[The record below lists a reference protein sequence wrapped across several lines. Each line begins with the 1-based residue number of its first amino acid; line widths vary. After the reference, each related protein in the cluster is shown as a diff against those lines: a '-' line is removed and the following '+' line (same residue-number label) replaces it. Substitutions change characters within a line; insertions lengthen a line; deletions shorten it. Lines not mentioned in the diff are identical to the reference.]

1 MTSFEKTV
9 KLACKPK
16 AAPPKSK
23 YLDPIIAATWSE
35 DGAVH
40 DVCKALAPRFRE
52 PNVIV
57 VFKALIVLH
66 TIIRNGAT
74 DNVLQYLSS
83 SDVLKLR
90 NVSSGSWEG
99 YNAPQ
104 NLQNYAKYLDT
115 RIRAY
120 RELKHD
126 AIRVQSETNRDMR
139 NSQAIDE
146 ELERSNKGSKRGK
159 NAPPASASNSSLQRS
174 KTLAGRKLRVMTV
187 EKGLLRETKI
197 VQKMVDAL
205 VECRFYLD
213 DLEDELNLTAL
224 KMLVKDLL
232 ILFQACNEG
241 VINVLEHY
249 FEMSHIDAE
258 EALAIY
264 KHFCKQTERVV
275 EYLGVAKKLQNL
287 LNVPIP
293 NLRHA
298 PVSLASSLEEYL
310 NDPNFEQNRIEYKTQ
325 KEAAERNARLGIK
338 PSPKPAGNSS
348 TPKPAEAS
356 SSQSQQSSSEAKTP
370 GQKAL
375 IDFFSAIEE
384 EQQTMF
390 NPQTNSPTSN
400 YFQQQ
405 AMHNPFQQQM
415 MTGAAFAGAQAFGQQ
430 PQLQA
435 QPTGYLFP
443 QQTAVPMGPTNP
455 FGMQQQQPQA
465 TGQPFQQFLAPQQT
479 GFLQPQMTGA
489 NPFRQSTLFPQTT
502 GMPSFGQQMGAAQS
516 TNPFPTQNQQP
527 QMQQQPQQ
535 QQQPLQNPMQNFNA
549 FQQQPTG
556 MGQQP
561 QGSQSTGLPSFPFS
575 NQFTGAPSGMPN
587 QQNGPTIA
595 QPFAQSAAAAASS
608 SGPAPPRSAT
618 APLTGPAPSASSS
631 SSGPPAAQPLKP
643 HQTGSRNPFGQ
654 PVEPAPPV
662 PKPPTLMELA
672 MGFGNQNNAQGQQPQ
687 QQQPMQTGAFSSPFG
702 NFGSSSGPG
711 SQPNANANTNGSAA
725 NGSIMASVAS
735 SFSFSDKSKSPTSS
749 SSQPGSSFASP
760 LNPQPTSSTTSG
772 STFSDTLFSSLSSQ
786 PTGATSLTST
796 STGAPSISVSSAG
809 GTNPLR
815 PQTTGFSALK
825 PFKPSSSFGAALLES
840 LPPIPSA
847 PSTPGTSSPS
857 SNAGPGTTSPLG
869 SQPTGFQGLSSQQ
882 TGFPGLSS
890 QPTGFGA
897 SSSSLGV
904 GLRPQATGAAGAA
917 NPFRATMFSVTGN
930 PASAFGGSGPGSVG
944 SGSLLGSTSTN
955 SSLGTNGSAFGASS
969 PFSLGNNP
977 TGAPSAFGTGSL
989 GLGGAFG
996 QNQGQQQQGQ
1006 QQQGGTAS
1014 LI

>member
-40 DVCKALAPRFRE
+40 DVCKALSPRFRE

-66 TIIRNGAT
+66 TIIRNGST

-90 NVSSGSWEG
+90 NVSSGNWEG
-99 YNAPQ
+99 YQAPQ

-146 ELERSNKGSKRGK
+146 EMDQSTRKRGK
-159 NAPPASASNSSLQRS
+159 NAPPPPSSSSLSRS
-174 KTLAGRKLRVMTV
+174 KTMAGRKLRVMTV

-197 VQKMVDAL
+197 VQRMVDSL
-205 VECRFYLD
+205 VDCRFYLD
-213 DLEDELNLTAL
+213 DLEDELNITAL
-224 KMLVKDLL
+224 RMLVKDLL

-249 FEMSHIDAE
+249 FEMSKIDAQD
-258 EALAIY
+258 ALAIY
-264 KHFCKQTERVV
+264 KHFCKQTEQVV
-275 EYLGVAKKLQNL
+275 EYLGVARKLQNL

-325 KEAAERNARLGIK
+325 KEAAERNAKLGIK
-338 PSPKPAGNSS
+338 ASPKPVEKPPS
-348 TPKPAEAS
+348 PKPAEAS
-356 SSQSQQSSSEAKTP
+356 SSQAADSSAQKTP
-370 GQKAL
+370 GQKAMV
-375 IDFFSAIEE
+375 DFFTAIEE

-390 NPQTNSPTSN
+390 NPQTNSPTMA

-405 AMHNPFQQQM
+405 AMQNPFQQQM
-415 MTGAAFAGAQAFGQQ
+415 MTGAILGAQAFGQQ

-435 QPTGYLFP
+435 QPTGFILP
-443 QQTAVPMGPTNP
+443 QQTAMPMGTNP
-455 FGMQQQQPQA
+455 FGLQASQQQQQLQ
-465 TGQPFQQFLAPQQT
+465 QPTFQSFLAPQQT

-502 GMPSFGQQMGAAQS
+502 GMPFGGQNMMGASSS
-516 TNPFPTQNQQP
+516 TNPFP
-527 QMQQQPQQ
+527 MQSAVPQQ
-535 QQQPLQNPMQNFNA
+535 SPPQNASASPFQPSQF
-549 FQQQPTG
+549 
-556 MGQQP
+556 GQQSASP
-561 QGSQSTGLPSFPFS
+561 LPGGGGQPSFPFS
-575 NQFTGAPSGMPN
+575 TTMTAAPSAPAPSGPS
-587 QQNGPTIA
+587 IA
-595 QPFAQSAAAAASS
+595 QPFAQPFSQQASTS
-608 SGPAPPRSAT
+608 APPRSAT
-618 APLTGPAPSASSS
+618 APLTGPGTSSS
-631 SSGPPAAQPLKP
+631 PPPAQPVKT

-654 PVEPAPPV
+654 VVTPPPPV

-672 MGFGNQNNAQGQQPQ
+672 MGIGSQNNPGGAGSPGQQSSQQPQ
-687 QQQPMQTGAFSSPFG
+687 QQQPMQTGAFPSFG
-702 NFGSSSGPG
+702 NFGSSFPAQNNGASSAGTP
-711 SQPNANANTNGSAA
+711 SSNTNTSTNGSLMA
-725 NGSIMASVAS
+725 NIAS
-735 SFSFSDKSKSPTSS
+735 SFALGGTDSSK
-749 SSQPGSSFASP
+749 PGSAPNSAFTSP
-760 LNPQPTSSTTSG
+760 LVSQPTSSTTTG
-772 STFSDTLFSSLSSQ
+772 STFSDTLFSSVSSQ
-786 PTGATSLTST
+786 PTGATSISG
-796 STGAPSISVSSAG
+796 GAPSISISSAG
-809 GTNPLR
+809 GAAPLQR
-815 PQTTGFSALK
+815 QTTGFSGLK
-825 PFKPSSSFGAALLES
+825 AFKPSSSFGAALLES

-847 PSTPGTSSPS
+847 PSTPAGSPPS
-857 SNAGPGTTSPLG
+857 STPGSTI
-869 SQPTGFQGLSSQQ
+869 SSQT

-890 QPTGFGA
+890 QPTGLG
-897 SSSSLGV
+897 SSLGV
-904 GLRPQATGAAGAA
+904 GLRPQATGTLGGA
-917 NPFRATMFSVTGN
+917 NPFRASMFALSSSPS
-930 PASAFGGSGPGSVG
+930 PAGGLGAGPTPSFLNSTSSPSSGGPGAFGSSA
-944 SGSLLGSTSTN
+944 SSTSPFGLGG
-955 SSLGTNGSAFGASS
+955 LGT
-969 PFSLGNNP
+969 NP
-977 TGAPSAFGTGSL
+977 TGAPSPFGASAFGL
-989 GLGGAFG
+989 GAGMNGMNG
-996 QNQGQQQQGQ
+996 MNDPSKQQQQQPQ
-1006 QQQGGTAS
+1006 QQQS

>member
-16 AAPPKSK
+16 AAPPKAK

-40 DVCKALAPRFRE
+40 DVCKALSPRFRE

-90 NVSSGSWEG
+90 NVSSGNWEG

-104 NLQNYAKYLDT
+104 NLQNYSKYLDT

-126 AIRVQSETNRDMR
+126 AIRVQSETNRDLR
-139 NSQAIDE
+139 NSQAIED
-146 ELERSNKGSKRGK
+146 ELEHPPRKRGK
-159 NAPPASASNSSLQRS
+159 NVPAPSPSPSSTLQRS
-174 KTLAGRKLRVMTV
+174 KTMAGRKLRVMTV

-205 VECRFYLD
+205 VETRFYLD
-213 DLEDELNLTAL
+213 NLEDELNITAL
-224 KMLVKDLL
+224 QMLVKDLL

-249 FEMSHIDAE
+249 FEMSQIDAK

-310 NDPNFEQNRIEYKTQ
+310 SDPNFEQNRIEYKTQ
-325 KEAAERNARLGIK
+325 KEAAERNAKLGIK
-338 PSPKPAGNSS
+338 SSPKPAGSAPAA
-348 TPKPAEAS
+348 TAEAS
-356 SSQSQQSSSEAKTP
+356 SSSQPDSGSKTP
-370 GQKAL
+370 GQNAL

-384 EQQTMF
+384 EQQSMF
-390 NPQTNSPTSN
+390 NPQTHSPTNN

-415 MTGAAFAGAQAFGQQ
+415 VTGAAFAGAQAFGQP

-435 QPTGYLFP
+435 QPTGFLYA
-443 QQTAVPMGPTNP
+443 QNTAVPMMGVTNP
-455 FGMQQQQPQA
+455 FGMQTMQQA
-465 TGQPFQQFLAPQQT
+465 GQQSLLAPQQT

-489 NPFRQSTLFPQTT
+489 NPFRQSTVFPQST
-502 GMPSFGQQMGAAQS
+502 GMPLGQAPGAPQS
-516 TNPFPTQNQQP
+516 TNPFPVQNQQP
-527 QMQQQPQQ
+527 PQQPPPQSPMPNFSQFQASSMGQQ
-535 QQQPLQNPMQNFNA
+535 SLA
-549 FQQQPTG
+549 AQPTG
-556 MGQQP
+556 M
-561 QGSQSTGLPSFPFS
+561 PSFPFS
-575 NQFTGAPSGMPN
+575 NQFTGAPNALQS

-595 QPFAQSAAAAASS
+595 QPFAQSPSASASS
-608 SGPAPPRSAT
+608 LGPVPQRPAT
-618 APLTGPAPSASSS
+618 APLTAPAPSSSAF
-631 SSGPPAAQPLKP
+631 SSGPPPAQSVKT

-662 PKPPTLMELA
+662 PKMPTLQDLA
-672 MGFGNQNNAQGQQPQ
+672 RGYGSQNNASQGQL
-687 QQQPMQTGAFSSPFG
+687 QPMQTGAFSSSFG
-702 NFGSSSGPG
+702 SFGSSSPG
-711 SQPNANANTNGSAA
+711 SQPNANGTNGSV
-725 NGSIMASVAS
+725 MASVAS
-735 SFSFSDKSKSPTSS
+735 SFSFSSNDSKSG
-749 SSQPGSSFASP
+749 SSQPGSAFTLP
-760 LNPQPTSSTTSG
+760 LTSQPTSSTTSG
-772 STFSDTLFSSLSSQ
+772 SAFSDSIFSSLSSQ
-786 PTGATSLTST
+786 ATGATSSA
-796 STGAPSISVSSAG
+796 GAPSISISSAAG
-809 GTNPLR
+809 SPPIR
-815 PQTTGFSALK
+815 AQTTGFSGLK
-825 PFKPSSSFGAALLES
+825 AFKPSSSFGAALLES

-847 PSTPGTSSPS
+847 PSTP
-857 SNAGPGTTSPLG
+857 ATSPPASNPGSTLG
-869 SQPTGFQGLSSQQ
+869 SQPTGFPGFSAQPSSSGMG
-882 TGFPGLSS
+882 T
-890 QPTGFGA
+890 
-897 SSSSLGV
+897 SSLGA
-904 GLRPQATGAAGAA
+904 GLRPQATGLAPQA
-917 NPFRATMFSVTGN
+917 NPFRASMFSTTGN
-930 PASAFGGSGPGSVG
+930 PTGGAFGGAT
-944 SGSLLGSTSTN
+944 SGSFMGSS
-955 SSLGTNGSAFGASS
+955 SSPSLGTAGGSS
-969 PFSLGNNP
+969 PSPSPFGLSANP
-977 TGAPSAFGTGSL
+977 TGAPSFGGGSF
-989 GLGGAFG
+989 GFGGGFG
-996 QNQGQQQQGQ
+996 QGQGQQQPQ
-1006 QQQGGTAS
+1006 QQQGS

>member
-40 DVCKALAPRFRE
+40 DVCRALAPRFRE
-52 PNVIV
+52 PNAVV

-66 TIIRNGAT
+66 TMIRNGAT

-90 NVSSGSWEG
+90 NVSTGNWEG
-99 YNAPQ
+99 YHAPQ
-104 NLQNYAKYLDT
+104 NLQNYSKYLDT

-139 NSQAIDE
+139 NSQAIEE
-146 ELERSNKGSKRGK
+146 ELDHAPRKRGK
-159 NAPPASASNSSLQRS
+159 KEPTPSSSLQRS
-174 KTLAGRKLRVMTV
+174 KTMAGRKLRVMTV

-213 DLEDELNLTAL
+213 DLEDELNVTAL
-224 KMLVKDLL
+224 RMLVKDLL

-338 PSPKPAGNSS
+338 PSPKPTESA
-348 TPKPAEAS
+348 AEEGS
-356 SSQSQQSSSEAKTP
+356 SSQSDAAKTP

-390 NPQTNSPTSN
+390 NPQTNSPTAA

-415 MTGAAFAGAQAFGQQ
+415 MTGAMFAGAQAFGQQ

-443 QQTAVPMGPTNP
+443 QNTAVPMGSTNP
-455 FGMQQQQPQA
+455 FGMQATQQPQQHQQF
-465 TGQPFQQFLAPQQT
+465 QPFLMPQQT
-479 GFLQPQMTGA
+479 GFLQPQTTGS

-502 GMPSFGQQMGAAQS
+502 GMPSFGQNMGAPQN
-516 TNPFPTQNQQP
+516 TNPFPVQNQQQP
-527 QMQQQPQQ
+527 QQQPQQ
-535 QQQPLQNPMQNFNA
+535 QQQPNPMQGFSQ
-549 FQQQPTG
+549 FQPTG
-556 MGQQP
+556 TSQQP
-561 QGSQSTGLPSFPFS
+561 QPTGQPSFPFS
-575 NQFTGAPSGMPN
+575 NQFSGMPN

-595 QPFAQSAAAAASS
+595 QPFAQSPASSS
-608 SGPAPPRSAT
+608 SGPAPPRPAT
-618 APLTGPAPSASSS
+618 APLSGPGGSS
-631 SSGPPAAQPLKP
+631 SSGPPPAQPVKS

-662 PKPPTLMELA
+662 PKLPTLMDLA

-687 QQQPMQTGAFSSPFG
+687 QQQQQPQATGAFSLSSFG
-702 NFGSSSGPG
+702 NLESSNPG
-711 SQPNANANTNGSAA
+711 QRQNANGSAT

-735 SFSFSDKSKSPTSS
+735 SFSFSDSKSNQT
-749 SSQPGSSFASP
+749 QQGSSLSAP
-760 LNPQPTSSTTSG
+760 LNAQPTSSTTSG
-772 STFSDTLFSSLSSQ
+772 STFSDSLFSSLSSQ
-786 PTGATSLTST
+786 PTGATSAS
-796 STGAPSISVSSAG
+796 GAPSISISSPG
-809 GTNPLR
+809 SGPLR
-815 PQTTGFSALK
+815 PQTTGFSGLK
-825 PFKPSSSFGAALLES
+825 AFKPSSSFGAALLES

-847 PSTPGTSSPS
+847 PSTP
-857 SNAGPGTTSPLG
+857 ATSPPASNSSSAIG
-869 SQPTGFQGLSSQQ
+869 SQP

-890 QPTGFGA
+890 QPTGLPQ
-897 SSSSLGV
+897 SSVGI
-904 GLRPQATGAAGAA
+904 GLRPQMTGGVA
-917 NPFRATMFSVTGN
+917 NPFRASMFSTTGN
-930 PASAFGGSGPGSVG
+930 PTGGAFGGAGP
-944 SGSLLGSTSTN
+944 SGSLLGSTST
-955 SSLGTNGSAFGASS
+955 SSLGTTGSGLGAGSAS
-969 PFSLGNNP
+969 PFGLNSNT
-977 TGAPSAFGTGSL
+977 TGAPSFGLNSNPTSASSFGSF
-989 GLGGAFG
+989 GFSGGFG
-996 QNQGQQQQGQ
+996 QNQGQQTQQQQPQ

>member
-16 AAPPKSK
+16 AAPPKAK

-57 VFKALIVLH
+57 VFKALLVLH
-66 TIIRNGAT
+66 TMIRNGAT

-90 NVSSGSWEG
+90 NVSSGNWEG
-99 YNAPQ
+99 YAAPE

-126 AIRVQSETNRDMR
+126 AIRVQSESNRDMR
-139 NSQAIDE
+139 NSQAIEE
-146 ELERSNKGSKRGK
+146 ELDRGSRKRGK
-159 NAPPASASNSSLQRS
+159 STPVPSSSLQRS
-174 KTLAGRKLRVMTV
+174 KTMAGRKLRVMTV

-197 VQKMVDAL
+197 VQKMVDSL
-205 VECRFYLD
+205 VECKFYMD
-213 DLEDELNLTAL
+213 NLEDELNITAL
-224 KMLVKDLL
+224 QMLVKDLL

-264 KHFCKQTERVV
+264 KHFCKQTEGVV
-275 EYLGVAKKLQNL
+275 EYLSVARKLQNL
-287 LNVPIP
+287 LNVAIP
-293 NLRHA
+293 NLRHHQA

-325 KEAAERNARLGIK
+325 KEAAERNAKLGIK
-338 PSPKPAGNSS
+338 PNPRSS
-348 TPKPAEAS
+348 EPTPTPKPAEAS
-356 SSQSQQSSSEAKTP
+356 SSSQSDSSNKTP

-435 QPTGYLFP
+435 QPTGYVFA
-443 QQTAVPMGPTNP
+443 QHTAVPMMSAHNP
-455 FGMQQQQPQA
+455 FGMQASQQPAPQFQA
-465 TGQPFQQFLAPQQT
+465 FLAPQQT
-479 GFLQPQMTGA
+479 GFLQPQTTGS
-489 NPFRQSTLFPQTT
+489 NPFRQSTLFPQAT
-502 GMPSFGQQMGAAQS
+502 GMPSFGQNMSAPQS
-516 TNPFPTQNQQP
+516 TNPFPMQNQSP
-527 QMQQQPQQ
+527 PPQQ
-535 QQQPLQNPMQNFNA
+535 QQQNPMQSFSQ
-549 FQQQPTG
+549 FQQSS

-561 QGSQSTGLPSFPFS
+561 QPGQPNGQPSFPFS
-575 NQFTGAPSGMPN
+575 NQFTGAPNAQAN
-587 QQNGPTIA
+587 QQGAIA
-595 QPFAQSAAAAASS
+595 QPFAQSPSASGSS
-608 SGPAPPRSAT
+608 SSIPQRPAT
-618 APLTGPAPSASSS
+618 APLGGGAPSSSS
-631 SSGPPAAQPLKP
+631 SSGPPPAQPVKT

-654 PVEPAPPV
+654 PVEPAPPM
-662 PKPPTLMELA
+662 PKPPTLLDLA
-672 MGFGNQNNAQGQQPQ
+672 MGYGNQNNAQGQQQQQQQ
-687 QQQPMQTGAFSSPFG
+687 QQQPMQTGAFSSSAFG
-702 NFGSSSGPG
+702 NFGSNNQGAQRNASSSG
-711 SQPNANANTNGSAA
+711 T

-735 SFSFSDKSKSPTSS
+735 SFSFSNNDSKSG
-749 SSQPGSSFASP
+749 SSQPGSSFAPSP
-760 LNPQPTSSTTSG
+760 LTSQPTSSTTSG
-772 STFSDTLFSSLSSQ
+772 STFSDSLFSSLSSQ
-786 PTGATSLTST
+786 PTGATSSAG
-796 STGAPSISVSSAG
+796 GAPSISISSAG
-809 GTNPLR
+809 SAPLR

-847 PSTPGTSSPS
+847 PSTPATSSPS
-857 SNAGPGTTSPLG
+857 SNPGSALG
-869 SQPTGFQGLSSQQ
+869 SQPTGFS
-882 TGFPGLSS
+882 GLSS
-890 QPTGFGA
+890 QPTGLGG
-897 SSSSLGV
+897 STLGV
-904 GLRPQATGAAGAA
+904 GLRPQATGAAPQA
-917 NPFRATMFSVTGN
+917 NPFRASMFSTTGN
-930 PASAFGGSGPGSVG
+930 PTGGAFGGA
-944 SGSLLGSTSTN
+944 GSLLGSSSTP
-955 SSLGTNGSAFGASS
+955 SFGATGSGAGAGSS
-969 PFSLGNNP
+969 PSPFGLNSNP
-977 TGAPSAFGTGSL
+977 TGAPSFGNFGSGSF
-989 GLGGAFG
+989 GLGGGFG
-996 QNQGQQQQGQ
+996 QNQQQNQQQQ

>member
-16 AAPPKSK
+16 AAPPKAK

-40 DVCKALAPRFRE
+40 DVCKALSPRFRE
-52 PNVIV
+52 PNAIV

-66 TIIRNGAT
+66 TMIRNGAT

-90 NVSSGSWEG
+90 NVSSGTWEG

-146 ELERSNKGSKRGK
+146 ELERNGKGKRGK
-159 NAPPASASNSSLQRS
+159 NAPPSSSGNSNLQRS
-174 KTLAGRKLRVMTV
+174 ATLAGRKLRVMTV
-187 EKGLLRETKI
+187 EKGLLRETKV

-205 VECRFYLD
+205 IECRFYLD

-338 PSPKPAGNSS
+338 PAPKPAEPESA
-348 TPKPAEAS
+348 PKAAEAS
-356 SSQSQQSSSEAKTP
+356 SSSQSGGDSKSA

-435 QPTGYLFP
+435 QPTGFLFP
-443 QQTAVPMGPTNP
+443 QQTAVAMGTTNP
-455 FGMQQQQPQA
+455 FGLQAQQIPPPPQQQQQPA
-465 TGQPFQQFLAPQQT
+465 AQPFQSFLAPQQT

-489 NPFRQSTLFPQTT
+489 NPFRQSMLFPQTT

-516 TNPFPTQNQQP
+516 SNPFPVTQNQ
-527 QMQQQPQQ
+527 QQQPQQ
-535 QQQPLQNPMQNFNA
+535 PQQQNIMQGLSP
-549 FQQQPTG
+549 FQSSA

-561 QGSQSTGLPSFPFS
+561 QASQPTGLPSIPFS
-575 NQFTGAPSGMPN
+575 SQFTGAPGGLSN
-587 QQNGPTIA
+587 QPNGPSIA
-595 QPFAQSAAAAASS
+595 QPFAQPASAASS
-608 SGPAPPRSAT
+608 SSANVPPRSAT
-618 APLTGPAPSASSS
+618 APLTGPAPSSSS
-631 SSGPPAAQPLKP
+631 SASGPPPAQPLKS
-643 HQTGSRNPFGQ
+643 HQTGSRNPFGA

-662 PKPPTLMELA
+662 PKPPTLFELA
-672 MGFGNQNNAQGQQPQ
+672 MGVGNRDGTQGQQQQQQQPQ
-687 QQQPMQTGAFSSPFG
+687 QQTQQQQSMQTGAFSSSPFG
-702 NFGSSSGPG
+702 SFGSSGSGA
-711 SQPNANANTNGSAA
+711 QPNTNGSAA

-735 SFSFSDKSKSPTSS
+735 SFSFSDSKPTSTPTA
-749 SSQPGSSFASP
+749 SQQGSSFTSP
-760 LNPQPTSSTTSG
+760 LAAQPTSSTTSG

-786 PTGATSLTST
+786 PTGATSA
-796 STGAPSISVSSAG
+796 STGTPSISISSAAG
-809 GTNPLR
+809 KTPLR
-815 PQTTGFSALK
+815 SQTTGFSGLK

-847 PSTPGTSSPS
+847 PSTPAASTPS
-857 SNAGPGTTSPLG
+857 SNLG
-869 SQPTGFQGLSSQQ
+869 STSTISSQP

-890 QPTGFGA
+890 QPTGLGT
-897 SSSSLGV
+897 SSLGV
-904 GLRPQATGAAGAA
+904 GLRPQATGAAGVA
-917 NPFRATMFSVTGN
+917 NPFRASMFPISGN
-930 PASAFGGSGPGSVG
+930 PTGTFGGSGAT
-944 SGSLLGSTSTN
+944 GSLLGSTGTTSSVGTGGSVLGGAG
-955 SSLGTNGSAFGASS
+955 SSLST
-969 PFSLGNNP
+969 PFSLGTNP
-977 TGAPSAFGTGSL
+977 TGAPSAFAGSSF
-989 GLGGAFG
+989 GFGGGFG
-996 QNQGQQQQGQ
+996 QTQGQTQQQQPQ

>member
-16 AAPPKSK
+16 AAPPKAK

-40 DVCKALAPRFRE
+40 DVCKALSPRFRE

-66 TIIRNGAT
+66 TMIRNGAT

-146 ELERSNKGSKRGK
+146 EMERNTSSSTRKRGK
-159 NAPPASASNSSLQRS
+159 SAPPPANNNSNLQRS

-213 DLEDELNLTAL
+213 DLEDELNITAL
-224 KMLVKDLL
+224 RMLVKDLL

-258 EALAIY
+258 EALGIY
-264 KHFCKQTERVV
+264 KNFCKQTERVV

-287 LNVPIP
+287 LNVSIP

-325 KEAAERNARLGIK
+325 KEAAERNAKLGIK
-338 PSPKPAGNSS
+338 PAPKAAESS
-348 TPKPAEAS
+348 SAPKPAEAS
-356 SSQSQQSSSEAKTP
+356 SSSSQSGTEAKTP

-435 QPTGYLFP
+435 QPTGFLMP
-443 QQTAVPMGPTNP
+443 QHTAMPMGAHNP
-455 FGMQQQQPQA
+455 FGAMQAQQQQPQSF
-465 TGQPFQQFLAPQQT
+465 QPFLAPQQT

-489 NPFRQSTLFPQTT
+489 NPFRQSALFPQTT
-502 GMPSFGQQMGAAQS
+502 GMPSFGQQMGASPS
-516 TNPFPTQNQQP
+516 TNPFPTQSQQP
-527 QMQQQPQQ
+527 QPQQASQPQAQQQQPQQ
-535 QQQPLQNPMQNFNA
+535 NMFGQFQQPATGPGQSQIG
-549 FQQQPTG
+549 QQPTG
-556 MGQQP
+556 M
-561 QGSQSTGLPSFPFS
+561 PSFPFGS
-575 NQFTGAPSGMPN
+575 QFTGAPNALSSG
-587 QQNGPTIA
+587 QQQSGPTIA
-595 QPFAQSAAAAASS
+595 QPFAQSAASAASS
-608 SGPAPPRSAT
+608 SSGPVPQRSAT
-618 APLTGPAPSASSS
+618 APLTGPAPSTSTP

-643 HQTGSRNPFGQ
+643 HQTGSRNPFGA

-662 PKPPTLMELA
+662 PKPPTLLELA
-672 MGFGNQNNAQGQQPQ
+672 MGYGNQNNAQGQQSQQQ
-687 QQQPMQTGAFSSPFG
+687 QQQPMQTGAFSSSPFG
-702 NFGSSSGPG
+702 SFGSSSTSG
-711 SQPNANANTNGSAA
+711 SQPNLNANGSAS
-725 NGSIMASVAS
+725 NGSIMANVAS
-735 SFSFSDKSKSPTSS
+735 SFTFSDSKPTAS
-749 SSQPGSSFASP
+749 SSQPGSSSFTSP
-760 LNPQPTSSTTSG
+760 LTAQPTSSTTSG

-786 PTGATSLTST
+786 PTGATTATTMS
-796 STGAPSISVSSAG
+796 STGAPSISISSPAG
-809 GTNPLR
+809 PSPLR
-815 PQTTGFSALK
+815 PQTTGFSGLK

-847 PSTPGTSSPS
+847 PSTP
-857 SNAGPGTTSPLG
+857 ATSPPASNSGSTLG
-869 SQPTGFQGLSSQQ
+869 SQP

-890 QPTGFGA
+890 QPTGLGT
-897 SSSSLGV
+897 SSLGV
-904 GLRPQATGAAGAA
+904 GLRPQATGAAGVA
-917 NPFRATMFSVTGN
+917 NPFRASMFSTTVN
-930 PASAFGGSGPGSVG
+930 PTSTDGAYGSGAGSTTGPFPGSALTGFPSVG
-944 SGSLLGSTSTN
+944 SGLG
-955 SSLGTNGSAFGASS
+955 SS
-969 PFSLGNNP
+969 PFSLGTNA
-977 TGAPSAFGTGSL
+977 TGAPSAFGTGSF
-989 GLGGAFG
+989 GLGNAFG
-996 QNQGQQQQGQ
+996 QNQNQQQPQQQQQG
-1006 QQQGGTAS
+1006 S

>member
-16 AAPPKSK
+16 AAPPKAK

-40 DVCKALAPRFRE
+40 DVCKALSPRFRE

-90 NVSSGSWEG
+90 NVSSGNWEGERIATPDHNRSSSHVRGSG

-104 NLQNYAKYLDT
+104 NLQNYSKYLDT

-126 AIRVQSETNRDMR
+126 AIRVQSETNRDLR
-139 NSQAIDE
+139 NSQAIEE
-146 ELERSNKGSKRGK
+146 ELDHGPRKRSK
-159 NAPPASASNSSLQRS
+159 NTPAPSSTLQRS
-174 KTLAGRKLRVMTV
+174 KTTAGRKLRVMTV
-187 EKGLLRETKI
+187 EKGLLRETKV

-205 VECRFYLD
+205 VETRFYLD
-213 DLEDELNLTAL
+213 NLEDELNITAL
-224 KMLVKDLL
+224 QMLVKDLL

-249 FEMSHIDAE
+249 FEMSQIDAK

-338 PSPKPAGNSS
+338 SSLKPAESAPAPKP
-348 TPKPAEAS
+348 EAS
-356 SSQSQQSSSEAKTP
+356 SSSQSDPASKTP
-370 GQKAL
+370 GQNAL

-384 EQQTMF
+384 EQQSMF

-415 MTGAAFAGAQAFGQQ
+415 MTGAAFSGAQAFGQP
-430 PQLQA
+430 PQLQVQSTGFLYA
-435 QPTGYLFP
+435 QN
-443 QQTAVPMGPTNP
+443 TAVPAMGSTNP
-455 FGMQQQQPQA
+455 FGMQTVTQPAQQYQP
-465 TGQPFQQFLAPQQT
+465 FLAPQQT

-502 GMPSFGQQMGAAQS
+502 GMPSFGQATKPPQQS
-516 TNPFPTQNQQP
+516 TMP
-527 QMQQQPQQ
+527 
-535 QQQPLQNPMQNFNA
+535 NFNQ
-549 FQQQPTG
+549 FQSSGMGQQSLAAQPTG
-556 MGQQP
+556 M
-561 QGSQSTGLPSFPFS
+561 PSFPFS
-575 NQFTGAPSGMPN
+575 NQFTGAPNAPQD
-587 QQNGPTIA
+587 QQNGSAIV
-595 QPFAQSAAAAASS
+595 QPFAQSPSASAASS
-608 SGPAPPRSAT
+608 GPVPQRPAT
-618 APLTGPAPSASSS
+618 APLTAPAPSPSAF
-631 SSGPPAAQPLKP
+631 SSGPPAAQPVKT

-654 PVEPAPPV
+654 PVEPAPPI
-662 PKPPTLMELA
+662 PKLPTLLDLA
-672 MGFGNQNNAQGQQPQ
+672 RGVGNQNNSPQGQ
-687 QQQPMQTGAFSSPFG
+687 QQQPMQTGVFSSSFG
-702 NFGSSSGPG
+702 NFGSGSSG
-711 SQPNANANTNGSAA
+711 SQPSSNVAGTNS
-725 NGSIMASVAS
+725 SIMASVAS
-735 SFSFSDKSKSPTSS
+735 TFSFSNDSKPG
-749 SSQPGSSFASP
+749 SSQPGSSFSP
-760 LNPQPTSSTTSG
+760 PLTAQPTSSTTSG
-772 STFSDTLFSSLSSQ
+772 STFSDSLFSSLSSQ
-786 PTGATSLTST
+786 PTGATSLNS
-796 STGAPSISVSSAG
+796 APSISISSAG
-809 GTNPLR
+809 GAPLR
-815 PQTTGFSALK
+815 PQTTGFSGLK
-825 PFKPSSSFGAALLES
+825 AFKPSSSFGAALLES

-847 PSTPGTSSPS
+847 PSTPVTSPPS
-857 SNAGPGTTSPLG
+857 SNPGSALG
-869 SQPTGFQGLSSQQ
+869 SQPTGFPGFSAQPSSSGMG
-882 TGFPGLSS
+882 T
-890 QPTGFGA
+890 
-897 SSSSLGV
+897 SSLGV
-904 GLRPQATGAAGAA
+904 GLRPQATGLAPQA
-917 NPFRATMFSVTGN
+917 NPFRASMFSTTGN
-930 PASAFGGSGPGSVG
+930 STGGAFGGPGAT
-944 SGSLLGSTSTN
+944 SGSLLGSS
-955 SSLGTNGSAFGASS
+955 SSPSLGMAGTSPSPS
-969 PFSLGNNP
+969 PFGLSSNP
-977 TGAPSAFGTGSL
+977 TGAPSFSSGSFGFS
-989 GLGGAFG
+989 GGFG
-996 QNQGQQQQGQ
+996 QSQSQQQPQQQQG
-1006 QQQGGTAS
+1006 S